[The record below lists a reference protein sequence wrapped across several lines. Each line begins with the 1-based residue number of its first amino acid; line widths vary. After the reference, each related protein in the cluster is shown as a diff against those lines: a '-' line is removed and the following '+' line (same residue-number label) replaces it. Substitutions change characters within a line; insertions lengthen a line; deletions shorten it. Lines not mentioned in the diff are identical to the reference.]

1 MKEGGIVVLNFGS
14 QYVQLIARRVRELN
28 VYSEILPWDTPLEE
42 IIKRKPK
49 GIIFSGGPA
58 SVYAKDAPL
67 PPEGIYELGIPILGI
82 CYGLQVMAHQLGG
95 KVAPADKHEYGRATL
110 RVLKEDKLFKGL
122 PREFQVWMSHADKV
136 TELPPGFEVLAV
148 SDNAPYAVIAD
159 QRRGF
164 YGVQFHPEVT
174 HSQYGTQII
183 ANFVF
188 EIAKAQKNWF
198 MENFVEEQIEKIR
211 QQVGDKKVIAALS
224 GGVDSTVA
232 AVLTYKA
239 IGDNLI
245 PIFIDHGLLR
255 EGEREEV
262 ERNLKGLGLPLRV
275 VDASEIFLSRLE
287 GVEDPEEKRKIIGHT
302 FIEVFEREARKYEGV
317 EFLLQGTLYPDVI
330 ESAGVKG
337 AAKIKSHHNVGGLPE
352 RMNLKLLEPL
362 RELFKDE
369 VRKLGRLL
377 GIPRELLGRHP
388 FPGPGLA
395 IRILGPVTR
404 EDLNLLRKADRIF
417 IEELK
422 KWGLYDK
429 VWQAFAVLLPVKT
442 VGVMG
447 DVRTYE
453 RVVALRAVDSADGMT
468 ADWSKLPYEF
478 LDHVMRRIIN
488 EVRGINRVVYDITS
502 KPPGTIEWE

>member
-42 IIKRKPK
+42 IVKRKPK

-122 PREFQVWMSHADKV
+122 PKEFQVWMSHADKV

-159 QRRGF
+159 RQRGF

-188 EIAKAQKNWF
+188 EIAQAQKNWF
-198 MENFVEEQIEKIR
+198 MENFVEEQIKKIR

-262 ERNLKGLGLPLRV
+262 ERNLRSLGLPLRV

-369 VRKLGRLL
+369 VRKLGKLL
-377 GIPRELLGRHP
+377 GIPQELLGRHP

-404 EDLNLLRKADRIF
+404 EDLNLLRKADKIF

-422 KWGLYDK
+422 RWGLYDK